1 MFIFF
6 LLLVLIHFQFQSHCH
21 STGWGRVGRL
31 FEFDWGQEGVG
42 GAGGRLFEAGR
53 LLTIPAVRM
62 GTYLKW
68 SLICGWALIR
78 INKVSKRCFSAI
90 LSKTP
95 RLILDFKN
103 LLG

>member
-21 STGWGRVGRL
+21 STGWGRGGRL

-42 GAGGRLFEAGR
+42 GGRLFEAGR

-78 INKVSKRCFSAI
+78 INKVSKSCFSAI